1 MTDASDDHSLWD
13 LALFL
18 MKERNLVHSLLE
30 YLRSSDDPPETKSE
44 RLVNWEKYVGIQL
57 GNPEID
63 AEAHTM
69 LQTILD
75 APAEVR
81 NTVIQ
86 KYLAQKYE
94 GYL

>member
-1 MTDASDDHSLWD
+1 MTDADQQSLWD

-18 MKERNLVHSLLE
+18 MKERNIVQSLLE
-30 YLRSSDDPPETKSE
+30 YLRSSDDPPEAKSE
-44 RLVNWEKYVGIQL
+44 RLVNWEKYVGLQL
-57 GNPEID
+57 GNPQID
-63 AEAHTM
+63 AEAHAM

-81 NTVIQ
+81 NIVIQ
-86 KYLAQKYE
+86 KYLAQKYD

>member
-1 MTDASDDHSLWD
+1 M
-13 LALFL
+13 
-18 MKERNLVHSLLE
+18 
-30 YLRSSDDPPETKSE
+30 
-44 RLVNWEKYVGIQL
+44 GIQL

>member
-1 MTDASDDHSLWD
+1 MTDADSQSLWD

-18 MKERNLVHSLLE
+18 MKERILVQSLLE
-30 YLRSSDDPPETKSE
+30 YLRSSDASPEIKSD
-44 RLVNWEKYVGIQL
+44 RLANWEKYIGLQL
-57 GNPEID
+57 GNPDID
-63 AEAHTM
+63 AEAQVM

-81 NTVIQ
+81 TIVIQ

-94 GYL
+94 EYL